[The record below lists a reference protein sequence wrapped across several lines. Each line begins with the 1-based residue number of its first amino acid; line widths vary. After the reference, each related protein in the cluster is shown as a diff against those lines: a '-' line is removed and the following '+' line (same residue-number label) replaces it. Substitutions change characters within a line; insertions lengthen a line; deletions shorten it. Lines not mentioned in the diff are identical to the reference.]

1 MFFIISKIALF
12 FLQPFN
18 WILFLLAIWYFSKNE
33 KVKKRLLILT
43 AFLAIVLSNG
53 FLRNEAELSWQ
64 VNKSGVVPGK
74 QYEAGILLG
83 GLSGYDKNQVGH
95 FSGACDRFIET
106 VILYKQGIIKKIVV
120 SSGSAYL
127 FIKAPGEADFLY
139 EKLLASGI
147 PAKDILIE
155 NKSRNTFENASF
167 SKHILDSLHLQ
178 GPYVLISSAFHL
190 HRALQVFDKAGIKV
204 VPYPCAFNATEKIY
218 SWDDYVWPSLD
229 VLMSWGGLIKEYV
242 GVVMYKITGKA

>member
-43 AFLAIVLSNG
+43 ALLAIVLSNG

-95 FSGACDRFIET
+95 FSGACDMFIET

>member
-1 MFFIISKIALF
+1 MFFILSKISLF

-18 WILFLLAIWYFSKNE
+18 WVLFLFGIRYFIKNHII
-33 KVKKRLLILT
+33 KKRLLI
-43 AFLAIVLSNG
+43 AIVVISVFFSNA
-53 FLRNEAELSWQ
+53 FLRNEAELAWQ

-83 GLSGYDKNQVGH
+83 GLSGYDRNQVGH

-120 SSGSAYL
+120 SSGSANL
-127 FIKAPGEADFLY
+127 FIKAPGEADFLN

-155 NKSRNTFENASF
+155 NKSRNTFENATF
-167 SKHILDSLHLQ
+167 SKHILDSLHLK

-190 HRALQVFDKAGIKV
+190 HRALQVFDKAGLKV
-204 VPYPCAFNATEKIY
+204 VPYPSAYNATEKIY
-218 SWDDYVWPSLD
+218 NWDDYFWPSLE

-242 GVVMYKITGKA
+242 GVVMYKVTGKA